1 MTKTNSKI
9 HSDIGEFVKVNN
21 DTTVESKT
29 DEGATYNAP
38 LTCID
43 FSSKNTLRTG
53 LGLSSSVAD
62 GSIDLLANCALA
74 VFNTS
79 YTNANFNNTGVYD
92 KDAGNFTTN
101 TTPAD

>member
-21 DTTVESKT
+21 DTTVVNKT
-29 DEGATYNAP
+29 DAGATYNAP

-53 LGLSSSVAD
+53 LGLSSSVND
-62 GSIDLLANCALA
+62 DKINLLVNCALA
-74 VFNTS
+74 VFNVN
-79 YTNANFNNTGVYD
+79 YTNTDFDNTGIYD
-92 KDAGNFTTN
+92 KDESDITEN
-101 TTPAD
+101 AD

>member
-43 FSSKNTLRTG
+43 FSS
-53 LGLSSSVAD
+53 
-62 GSIDLLANCALA
+62 
-74 VFNTS
+74 
-79 YTNANFNNTGVYD
+79 
-92 KDAGNFTTN
+92 
-101 TTPAD
+101 